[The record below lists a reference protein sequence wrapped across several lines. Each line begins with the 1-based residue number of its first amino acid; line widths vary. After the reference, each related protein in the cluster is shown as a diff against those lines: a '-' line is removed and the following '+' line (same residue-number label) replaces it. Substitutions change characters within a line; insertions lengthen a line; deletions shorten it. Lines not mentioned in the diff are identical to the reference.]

1 MYLAMHVHKY
11 VHLSVCVCVC
21 VLIPLIDEAIF
32 QIIKSNRTYCA
43 RIVVSTTERTYSGED
58 DYNAKNK

>member
-11 VHLSVCVCVC
+11 VHLSVCVF
-21 VLIPLIDEAIF
+21 IPLIDEAIF
-32 QIIKSNRTYCA
+32 QIIKSNRTHCA
-43 RIVVSTTERTYSGED
+43 RIVLSTTERTYSGED